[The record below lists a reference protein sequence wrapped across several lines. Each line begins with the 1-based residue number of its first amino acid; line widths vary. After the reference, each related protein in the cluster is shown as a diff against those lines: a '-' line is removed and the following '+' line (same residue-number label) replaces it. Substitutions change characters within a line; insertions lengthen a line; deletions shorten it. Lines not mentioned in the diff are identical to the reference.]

1 MSDFDME
8 DDDEDEESD
17 DEDGPIDIRSLV
29 QGKSKAKDAAE
40 PPKKKQKN

>member
-8 DDDEDEESD
+8 DDDEDDVSD

-29 QGKSKAKDAAE
+29 QGKGSKDTAE
-40 PPKKKQKN
+40 PPKKKQKK